1 MGVPR
6 YKKQPKGLQGGPSGP
21 DKIPL
26 EAVPYTAAGGKKP
39 RSDIQKA
46 LSGLKAIYEN
56 MIKPTGPGFDEKI
69 AEMQSIKMPP
79 FKAPSASPYANKL
92 TTPWIGA
99 ASKKAQLALEAVAAS
114 NWGSWF
120 GGQEIMNVAEGK
132 SKPIDVV
139 NFGLAYAPLGL
150 GKLSKKGLLPSI
162 KVLKDILDTNK

>member
-1 MGVPR
+1 MGD
-6 YKKQPKGLQGGPSGP
+6 KGPSGP
-21 DKIPL
+21 SKLPL

-39 RSDIQKA
+39 RTEMQKA
-46 LSGLKAIYEN
+46 LDGLKSVYEN

-79 FKAPSASPYANKL
+79 FMAKSNSPIAAYGGKTA
-92 TTPWIGA
+92 TPFLGA
-99 ASKKAQLALEAVAAS
+99 AGKKAQLALEAIAAS

-120 GGQEIMNVAEGK
+120 GGQEVMNAAEGK

-150 GKLSKKGLLPSI
+150 GKLTKKGLLPSV
-162 KVLKDILDTNK
+162 KLLKDILDTNN

>member
-6 YKKQPKGLQGGPSGP
+6 YKKQPKMGDKGPSGP
-21 DKIPL
+21 SKLPL
-26 EAVPYTAAGGKKP
+26 EAVPYTAAGGKTP
-39 RSDIQKA
+39 RTDVQKA
-46 LSGLKAIYEN
+46 LDGLKAFYEN
-56 MIKPTGPGFDEKI
+56 MVKPTGPGFDEKI

-79 FKAPSASPYANKL
+79 FKTPSNSRYSNKL
-92 TTPWIGA
+92 TTPWMGA

-132 SKPIDVV
+132 SKPIDIV

-150 GKLSKKGLLPSI
+150 GKLTKKGLLPSV
-162 KVLKDILDTNK
+162 KLLKDILDTNN